1 MTVSSSIVSIS
12 IILSI
17 PVIIISGHY
26 AFGSQYDTTL
36 MTWKG
41 IAGDQRIFYS
51 VYDSASNSWS
61 PGAPI
66 EGANTNLSPSLV
78 SLPNGAL
85 LVWKGVEG
93 DQRIFYSVYDRDS
106 DSWSPVTNIEGANT
120 NRIISLSSLPGD
132 NNVLMTWKGVEGDQR
147 IFYSVYD
154 RDSDSWSPGAP
165 IEGANT
171 NLSPSLVGIAHIPT
185 VLMTWKGVEGDQR
198 IFYSVY
204 DYATNSW
211 SPVTNIEG
219 ANTNHYP
226 SLASMVTRVLMT
238 WKGVEGDQRIFY
250 SVYDYAT
257 NSWTP
262 GAPIEGA
269 NTSTDPSL
277 TEMVLS
283 TDGSAAQILMT
294 WKGIAGDQRIFYSVY
309 DSASNSWSPG
319 APIEGANTNRITSLS
334 YLPGGNAL
342 MTWKGVEGDQRIFYS
357 VYDSAS
363 NSWSPVTN
371 IEGANTSTDPS
382 TIDTVRVTTITPPT
396 TTPPTTTPPTTTP
409 SCPNPPPGLVAWW
422 PGDGN
427 ADDVL
432 GNNDGILQNGASFG
446 SGIAGGGQAFRLD
459 GVDDFVEIP
468 SMNIGNTFSI
478 DFWVYPERSAN
489 YEHLISNN
497 FANNAN
503 FGALYLRQGNLEYF
517 QNGAAWFQ
525 QVPGSQT
532 IQPNTW
538 SHITLTYDGSVTRI
552 YANGIE
558 LSGVTTTGNE
568 HSETFNNALR
578 FGSSIPHESLTLQ
591 GLIDDVGLYNRVLS
605 ASEIQALSSGGQ
617 DRCNLTTAT
626 AATSEEEVVEEDV
639 PLLPEQQQQEG
650 GEETEAPTDDGDGD
664 NTELESE
671 TEEDAE

>member
-51 VYDSASNSWS
+51 VYDYATNSWS

-93 DQRIFYSVYDRDS
+93 DQRMFYSVYDRDS

-257 NSWTP
+257 NSWSP

-277 TEMVLS
+277 TAMVLS

-309 DSASNSWSPG
+309 DYATNSWSPG

-396 TTPPTTTPPTTTP
+396 TPPPTTPPTTST
-409 SCPNPPPGLVAWW
+409 SCPNPPSGLVAWW
-422 PGDGN
+422 PGDGS

-432 GNNDGILQNGASFG
+432 GNNDGILQKGATFG
-446 SGIAGGGQAFRLD
+446 SGVAGGGQAFRLD
-459 GVDDFVEIP
+459 GVDDYVQIP

-478 DFWVYPERSAN
+478 DFWVYPEQSIGH
-489 YEHLISNN
+489 EHLISNT
-497 FANNAN
+497 FGSSDH
-503 FGALYLRQGNLEYF
+503 FGALYLNFGIIEYW
-517 QNGAAWFQ
+517 QNGIAWFLGPENIQ
-525 QVPGSQT
+525 Q
-532 IQPNTW
+532 NTW
-538 SHITLTYDGSVTRI
+538 SHITLTYDGSQTRI
-552 YANGIE
+552 YVNGVEIQ
-558 LSGVTTTGNE
+558 SRPTGNPQQ

-578 FGSSIPHESLTLQ
+578 IGSSDPHEEFYFK
-591 GLIDDVGLYNRVLS
+591 GLIDDVGIYNRALS
-605 ASEIQALSSGGQ
+605 VSEIQALSSGGGK
-617 DRCNLTTAT
+617 CSPTAT
-626 AATSEEEVVEEDV
+626 TSGEVVQDV
-639 PLLPEQQQQEG
+639 PLLPEQEQQQ
-650 GEETEAPTDDGDGD
+650 ADDDSD
-664 NTELESE
+664 DE
-671 TEEDAE
+671 